1 MVPPSRLSQL
11 FVRPDDA
18 EPMEFHLLAGL
29 PRPERCRL
37 QALVEDHGGALVAN
51 PARCPHAVT
60 LGAGTPGSQP
70 RPAVSDRP
78 DTFSTQFLDECVRR
92 GRVVSLCPFRL
103 QPTSLYS
110 RPGQVNAV
118 LLGRCAR
125 SDLAV
130 VTALPD
136 SDSDDELRLLT
147 AAGEPGRGAAPYRG
161 RLRFSREKD
170 EALVRFVAEH
180 GCQRYAPPTAPKFW
194 HLKAFLLPALLADHP
209 PLSLHTHFIKQV
221 RPRLADF
228 KSTVPVHLVARA
240 AEATATRLALTEDER
255 RAVEQRE
262 RDDSRQ
268 RQRRLRQRPS
278 SAGDSD
284 TSADDLLCVTDSE
297 SEPGRATAAP
307 ADTPAG
313 SEAASAAETAAVSTV
328 LETAPSA
335 EGAELETAPSAEG
348 AELEISPSA
357 EGAELETA
365 PSAEGADLETAP
377 SSEGAELET
386 APSAEGAELETAPSA
401 EGAEL
406 ETAPSSEG
414 AELET
419 APSAEGAELET
430 APSAEGAELEM
441 APSVE
446 GADLETAPC
455 AEGAELETAPSA
467 EGAELETAPSA
478 EGAELEM
485 APSVEGADLETA
497 PCAEGADLE
506 TVSSAEGAEL
516 ETAPGAEGAEP
527 AAEGADLTTAP
538 AALGDESDFVPPT
551 SPSECSS
558 CGDSDETVRIPA
570 AVQQV
575 MAARWSGGAARPSY
589 SPILSRHTR
598 RRRRP
603 PAAGAAAGSPQ
614 LSPELAPEP
623 EPEPALGDS
632 RRSLSPAF
640 QSALSDS
647 DAAGPS
653 HAADAQRTDTTRRL
667 RSFRMR
673 RRAGE
678 GGSPRAARR
687 PEPGGEPTAGSP
699 SRRARDAGR
708 RGRRLY
714 SHPPLPEEY
723 PERAAAGRRLRS
735 ASGSGSSASSSDDFQ
750 PPPRKATRLDG
761 ERSAQPGPSGLRP
774 ARRSRRL
781 SSSDSAASPDPARR
795 SRRLGSSDSAASPDP
810 ARSRR
815 LSSSDGAASPDP
827 SRRSRRP
834 SSPDSAAS
842 PDPSRPARRS
852 RRLSSSDG
860 AASPDPS
867 RPARR
872 SRRLSSSDYG
882 GDADSSARSRRERQ
896 AYSWAEEEVLLRRV
910 LAEQAA
916 GGLLGGRR
924 VWERLQDSGVLP
936 GRSWQSLKE
945 HWRRMAPRLRN
956 SARLTESQR
965 RQLCR
970 ALRRP
975 AGPGRRGAPARP
987 YTRAEDLAM
996 LRYLQ
1001 EEPRRALGVSGRA
1014 LWQEMAAALARP
1026 GRPTRSWQSLKERF
1040 HKRIAPAL
1048 REYREVDSAFRR
1060 SLADRLCL

>member
-1 MVPPSRLSQL
+1 MAADRTPATRGHQWRLAKPRAVSRIRRNAFSIRVINDWNSLPSAAMVPPSRLSQL

-78 DTFSTQFLDECVRR
+78 DTFSTQFLDEVCAAAGWFLDECVRR

-313 SEAASAAETAAVSTV
+313 SEAASAAETAA
-328 LETAPSA
+328 
-335 EGAELETAPSAEG
+335 
-348 AELEISPSA
+348 
-357 EGAELETA
+357 
-365 PSAEGADLETAP
+365 
-377 SSEGAELET
+377 
-386 APSAEGAELETAPSA
+386 
-401 EGAEL
+401 
-406 ETAPSSEG
+406 
-414 AELET
+414 
-419 APSAEGAELET
+419 
-430 APSAEGAELEM
+430 
-441 APSVE
+441 
-446 GADLETAPC
+446 
-455 AEGAELETAPSA
+455 TAPSA

>member
-1 MVPPSRLSQL
+1 MEGIAVSPVSDDGRVYVDIDIDGCPMQLLADSGATVSCLPTSFRPNSMAKDDYVIAANGSRMPVYGLLNCSVSLSGATLMHGFIITDVQRGVVGADLLQKFGASIDFDRGAVLVGVNRHPAGAADSVTSPGSGGACVGGTVVAPVAPSLGYVETAQIGAPPATPSAPVAPSATPSAPVAPSARHSVKEDTAAGEAPLLDWEEGCFHEVGMLATGEDLLSECDFDDSSDASSAAMVPPSRLSQL

-60 LGAGTPGSQP
+60 LGAGAPGSQP

-92 GRVVSLCPFRL
+92 GRVVPGRVCAPRPGGEPVPVPCVLSLSVCPGRFLDECVRRGRVVPGRVCAPRPGGSWTSVCAAAGWFLDECVRRGRVVSLCPFRL

-110 RPGQVNAV
+110 RPGRVNAV

-136 SDSDDELRLLT
+136 SDSDDELRLLA

-268 RQRRLRQRPS
+268 RRRRLRQRPS

-297 SEPGRATAAP
+297 SEAGRAAAARP
-307 ADTPAG
+307 VAFADTRAG
-313 SEAASAAETAAVSTV
+313 AEATSAAETAA
-328 LETAPSA
+328 
-335 EGAELETAPSAEG
+335 
-348 AELEISPSA
+348 
-357 EGAELETA
+357 
-365 PSAEGADLETAP
+365 
-377 SSEGAELET
+377 
-386 APSAEGAELETAPSA
+386 
-401 EGAEL
+401 
-406 ETAPSSEG
+406 
-414 AELET
+414 
-419 APSAEGAELET
+419 
-430 APSAEGAELEM
+430 
-441 APSVE
+441 
-446 GADLETAPC
+446 
-455 AEGAELETAPSA
+455 
-467 EGAELETAPSA
+467 
-478 EGAELEM
+478 
-485 APSVEGADLETA
+485 
-497 PCAEGADLE
+497 
-506 TVSSAEGAEL
+506 
-516 ETAPGAEGAEP
+516 
-527 AAEGADLTTAP
+527 
-538 AALGDESDFVPPT
+538 
-551 SPSECSS
+551 
-558 CGDSDETVRIPA
+558 
-570 AVQQV
+570 
-575 MAARWSGGAARPSY
+575 
-589 SPILSRHTR
+589 
-598 RRRRP
+598 
-603 PAAGAAAGSPQ
+603 

-623 EPEPALGDS
+623 EPDPEPEPARGDS

-673 RRAGE
+673 RRVAE
-678 GGSPRAARR
+678 SGSPRAARR
-687 PEPGGEPTAGSP
+687 PESGGEPTAGSP
-699 SRRARDAGR
+699 SRRARGAGR

-714 SHPPLPEEY
+714 SQPPLPEEY
-723 PERAAAGRRLRS
+723 PERAAAGRRLRA
-735 ASGSGSSASSSDDFQ
+735 ASDSPSSASSSDDFH
-750 PPPRKATRLDG
+750 PPPRKASRLDG
-761 ERSAQPGPSGLRP
+761 ERPAQPGPSGLRP

-781 SSSDSAASPDPARR
+781 SSSDSAASPDP
-795 SRRLGSSDSAASPDP
+795 
-810 ARSRR
+810 
-815 LSSSDGAASPDP
+815 
-827 SRRSRRP
+827 
-834 SSPDSAAS
+834 
-842 PDPSRPARRS
+842 SRPARRS
-852 RRLSSSDG
+852 RRLSSSDS

-896 AYSWAEEEVLLRRV
+896 AYSRAEEDVLLRRV
-910 LAEQAA
+910 LAEHAA

-987 YTRAEDLAM
+987 YARAEDLAM